1 MKFDQMKF
9 FSEQNQLINI
19 LKILLLIFFVNILLI
34 GNSGCGSSLNH
45 KNYKG
50 CIHKLEEERQKVRVG
65 KGFSYIAQT
74 YEECRA
80 PARYRLDSD

>member
-1 MKFDQMKF
+1 MKL
-9 FSEQNQLINI
+9 FSEQNQLFNI
-19 LKILLLIFFVNILLI
+19 RLILILIFFVIFLLI
-34 GNSGCGSSLNH
+34 GNSGCGSTVNQ
-45 KNYKG
+45 KNYNE

-65 KGFSYIAQT
+65 KGFSYKAQT

>member
-1 MKFDQMKF
+1 MKF
-9 FSEQNQLINI
+9 FSEQNQLINNQHI
-19 LKILLLIFFVNILLI
+19 LILIFFVIFLLI
-34 GNSGCGSSLNH
+34 GNCGCGSTVNQ
-45 KNYKG
+45 KNYNE

-65 KGFSYIAQT
+65 KGFSYKAQT

>member
-1 MKFDQMKF
+1 MKF
-9 FSEQNQLINI
+9 FREQNQLINI
-19 LKILLLIFFVNILLI
+19 QHILILIFFVIFLLI
-34 GNSGCGSSLNH
+34 GNCGCGSTVNQ
-45 KNYKG
+45 KNYNE

-65 KGFSYIAQT
+65 NGFSYKAQT

>member
-1 MKFDQMKF
+1 MNF
-9 FSEQNQLINI
+9 FTEQNQLFNI
-19 LKILLLIFFVNILLI
+19 RHILILFFFVIILLI
-34 GNSGCGSSLNH
+34 GNSGCGSSLNQ

-65 KGFSYIAQT
+65 KGFSYKAQT

>member
-1 MKFDQMKF
+1 MKF

-19 LKILLLIFFVNILLI
+19 RYILILIFFVSFLLF
-34 GNSGCGSSLNH
+34 GNSGCGSSLNQ
-45 KNYKG
+45 KNYNE
-50 CIHKLEEERQKVRVG
+50 CMHKLEEERQKVRVG
-65 KGFSYIAQT
+65 DGFSYKAQS

>member
-1 MKFDQMKF
+1 MKF

-19 LKILLLIFFVNILLI
+19 RHIFILIFFVNILLF
-34 GNSGCGSSLNH
+34 GNSGCGSSVNQ
-45 KNYKG
+45 KNYNE

-65 KGFSYIAQT
+65 KGFSYKAQT

>member
-1 MKFDQMKF
+1 MKF

-19 LKILLLIFFVNILLI
+19 RHILLLIIFVNFLLI
-34 GNSGCGSSLNH
+34 GNSGCGSTLNQ
-45 KNYKG
+45 KNYNE
-50 CIHKLEEERQKVRVG
+50 CIPKLEEERQKVRVG
-65 KGFSYIAQT
+65 NGFSYKAQT

>member
-1 MKFDQMKF
+1 MKF

-19 LKILLLIFFVNILLI
+19 RQILILVFIVNFLLI
-34 GNSGCGSSLNH
+34 GNSGCGSALNQ

-65 KGFSYIAQT
+65 NGFSYKAQN

>member
-1 MKFDQMKF
+1 MKF
-9 FSEQNQLINI
+9 FSKQIQLINI
-19 LKILLLIFFVNILLI
+19 RYILILIFFVMFLLF
-34 GNSGCGSSLNH
+34 GNSGCGSSLNQ

-50 CIHKLEEERQKVRVG
+50 CKHKLEEERQKVRVG
-65 KGFSYIAQT
+65 KGFSYKAQT

>member
-1 MKFDQMKF
+1 MKF
-9 FSEQNQLINI
+9 FKKQNQLINI
-19 LKILLLIFFVNILLI
+19 RQILILIFFVIFLLI
-34 GNSGCGSSLNH
+34 GNSGCGSSLNQ

-50 CIHKLEEERQKVRVG
+50 CIYKLEEERQKVRVG
-65 KGFSYIAQT
+65 KGFSYKAQT

>member
-1 MKFDQMKF
+1 MKF
-9 FSEQNQLINI
+9 FKKQNQLINI
-19 LKILLLIFFVNILLI
+19 WYILILIFFVIFLLI
-34 GNSGCGSSLNH
+34 GNCGCGSTVNQ
-45 KNYKG
+45 KNYNE

-65 KGFSYIAQT
+65 NGFSYKAQN